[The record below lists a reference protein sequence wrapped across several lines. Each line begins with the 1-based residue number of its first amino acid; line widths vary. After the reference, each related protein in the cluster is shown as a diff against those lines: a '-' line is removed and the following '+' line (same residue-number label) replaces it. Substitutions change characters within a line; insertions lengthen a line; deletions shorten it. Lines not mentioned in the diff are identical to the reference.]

1 MRMDPG
7 DYDAVVR
14 EAVRAA
20 VTVVVDGIKSV
31 WMRDSGNL
39 SLDTGSLVLKTE
51 ESIRK
56 SLDRYLAKRRG
67 Q

>member
-20 VTVVVDGIKSV
+20 VTVVADGIKSV
-31 WMRDSGNL
+31 WMRDSGGL
-39 SLDTGSLVLKTE
+39 SIDTASLAVKAEDGVREALDK
-51 ESIRK
+51 
-56 SLDRYLAKRRG
+56 YLAKRRNK
-67 Q
+67 